1 MVKLTTPEELVSEDL
16 KKTDESDIEVSH
28 SDDIKQTE
36 TEVSLIFIYDLTDN
50 KRLVKCSLR
59 NIYFSLLILM

>member
-1 MVKLTTPEELVSEDL
+1 MVKLTTPEEPVSEDL

-50 KRLVKCSLR
+50 KRLV
-59 NIYFSLLILM
+59 